1 MKQFIRY
8 LYEYEQGKRVR
19 NVGFVR
25 VEQTE
30 EETVVHI
37 HGKGLRIQGTRQL
50 TVYLFYEEDDTCMG
64 IRQGEI
70 ENVNPAVN
78 YRLRYTRQDTGEP
91 ENYPRIDGVILESE
105 GQRRYA
111 AVWDDMPAD
120 INQMVIWEKK
130 TEVPTI
136 EQNKTERGKET
147 ENAADMREDEGAQET
162 EVLEDGIGEETV
174 SEQSREAQFRGAR
187 AERAGRPD
195 GDRDRK
201 TRKIQRKDLAQL
213 PRCEWKLSNNSF
225 LLHGYYNY
233 RHLLLIE
240 EGEAWKLGVPGI
252 YHEKEANAA
261 GAFGFGEFIPAE
273 ELEGLAVP
281 EEWNVPETF
290 GYWCRPVRH

>member
-91 ENYPRIDGVILESE
+91 ENYPRIDGVIL
-105 GQRRYA
+105 
-111 AVWDDMPAD
+111 
-120 INQMVIWEKK
+120 
-130 TEVPTI
+130 
-136 EQNKTERGKET
+136 
-147 ENAADMREDEGAQET
+147 
-162 EVLEDGIGEETV
+162 
-174 SEQSREAQFRGAR
+174 
-187 AERAGRPD
+187 
-195 GDRDRK
+195 
-201 TRKIQRKDLAQL
+201 
-213 PRCEWKLSNNSF
+213 
-225 LLHGYYNY
+225 
-233 RHLLLIE
+233 
-240 EGEAWKLGVPGI
+240 
-252 YHEKEANAA
+252 
-261 GAFGFGEFIPAE
+261 
-273 ELEGLAVP
+273 
-281 EEWNVPETF
+281 
-290 GYWCRPVRH
+290 

>member
-8 LYEYEQGKRVR
+8 LYEYEQGRRIR

-37 HGKGLRIQGTRQL
+37 HGKGLRIAGTRRL
-50 TVYLFYEEDDTCMG
+50 MVYLFYETGETCVG
-64 IRQGEI
+64 IPQGEI

-78 YRLRYTRQDTGEP
+78 YRLRYTGEDTGEP

-111 AVWDDMPAD
+111 AVWDDMPVD
-120 INQMVIWEKK
+120 VNHMTVWEKK
-130 TEVPTI
+130 EEDP
-136 EQNKTERGKET
+136 EREMPEAERTDPAEAEGE
-147 ENAADMREDEGAQET
+147 EAAEEET
-162 EVLEDGIGEETV
+162 EVTEPETGAV
-174 SEQSREAQFRGAR
+174 EGSQADRGP
-187 AERAGRPD
+187 AERPGRVC
-195 GDRDRK
+195 RA
-201 TRKIQRKDLAQL
+201 RKIQRKDLAQL

-233 RHLLLIE
+233 RHLALIE
-240 EGEAWKLGVPGI
+240 EGDIWKLGVPGV

-261 GAFGFGEFIPAE
+261 GAFGFGEFIPVR
-273 ELEGLAVP
+273 ELGDNTVP
-281 EEWNVPETF
+281 EEWDDQENF